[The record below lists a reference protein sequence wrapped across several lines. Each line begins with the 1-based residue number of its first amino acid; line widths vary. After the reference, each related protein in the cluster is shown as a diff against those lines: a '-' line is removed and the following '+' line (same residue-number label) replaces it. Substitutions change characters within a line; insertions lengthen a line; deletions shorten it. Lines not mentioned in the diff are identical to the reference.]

1 MGGEDTRAMETLLDA
16 VDRGVLCLADAE
28 RLFGAAC
35 DLTGAEAIVASRYGE
50 RGWRRVVQKGSFTP
64 PVNGVD
70 EPARGAPYG
79 RWQLKGG
86 DSVTPWTKA
95 TALLRSIDGPVR
107 VTFYATPRSGG
118 CSETL
123 LRLVGCSVEQVMQE
137 PLALA
142 ALRGDHTGER
152 AEVLASLPH
161 AVITGQSVQFNDA
174 ALELLRATLGN
185 LAGRSVQ
192 RLQRALLHAAGCAGG
207 SGVPFVGD
215 LRVDFLR
222 TDEGQVALFR
232 RAHVPTLHGH
242 WTAPAE
248 KMLSPRQQQVAAL
261 VMQGKNLAGI
271 AAALE
276 VQAET
281 ARGYLKDVYRRLGV
295 RDRGSLTAIL
305 RF

>member
-1 MGGEDTRAMETLLDA
+1 METLLDA

-35 DLTGAEAIVASRYGE
+35 DLTGAEAVVASRAGE
-50 RGWRRVVQKGSFTP
+50 HGWRRVVQRGQFTP
-64 PVNGVD
+64 PLNGHD
-70 EPARGAPYG
+70 AAGRGTPYG
-79 RWQLKGG
+79 RWRVEPGEAG
-86 DSVTPWTKA
+86 AAWSKA

-118 CSETL
+118 CSEL
-123 LRLVGCSVEQVMQE
+123 QLRLVGAQIEHVLQE

-142 ALRGDHTGER
+142 ALRGDNTGER
-152 AEVLASLPH
+152 SEVLATLPH
-161 AVITGQSVQFNDA
+161 AVIVGQSVQFNDA
-174 ALELLRATLGN
+174 ALELLRTTLGN

-192 RLQRALLHAAGCAGG
+192 RLQRALLHATGCAGG

-222 TDEGQVALFR
+222 TDEGMIALFR
-232 RAHVPTLHGH
+232 RSHVPTLHGH

-261 VMQGKNLAGI
+261 VMQGKNLQGI
-271 AAALE
+271 ASALE

>member
-1 MGGEDTRAMETLLDA
+1 METLLDA

-35 DLTGAEAIVASRYGE
+35 DLNGAEAVVTSRSGE
-50 RGWRRVVQKGSFTP
+50 RGWRRVVQRGAFTP
-64 PVNGVD
+64 PINGQ
-70 EPARGAPYG
+70 EPTSRGAPPYG
-79 RWQLKGG
+79 RWKLEGG
-86 DSVTPWTKA
+86 EVGAPWSKA
-95 TALLRSIDGPVR
+95 SALLRSIDGPVR

-118 CSETL
+118 CSEL
-123 LRLVGCSVEQVMQE
+123 QLRLVGTQLERALQE

-142 ALRGDHTGER
+142 ALRGENTGER
-152 AEVLASLPH
+152 SEVLASLPH
-161 AVITGQSVQFNDA
+161 AMVVGQSVQFNDV
-174 ALELLRATLGN
+174 ALELLRTTLGN

-192 RLQRALLHAAGCAGG
+192 RLQRALLHATGCAGG
-207 SGVPFVGD
+207 TGVPFVGD
-215 LRVDFLR
+215 LRLEFLR
-222 TDEGQVALFR
+222 TDEGLIALLR
-232 RAHVPTLHGH
+232 RSHVPTLHGH
-242 WTAPAE
+242 WAAPAE

-261 VMQGKNLAGI
+261 VMQGKNLQGI
-271 AAALE
+271 ASELE